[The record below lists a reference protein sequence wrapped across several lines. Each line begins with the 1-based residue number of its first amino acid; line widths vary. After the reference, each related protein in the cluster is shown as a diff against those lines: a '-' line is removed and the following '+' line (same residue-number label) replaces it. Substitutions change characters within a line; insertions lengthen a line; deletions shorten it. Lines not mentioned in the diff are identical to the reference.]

1 MAKRNASLYI
11 LIAVAAIYLYSS
23 NALSKPNS
31 FIVITNVSSD
41 ADSISASDL
50 RDIYNGDRVF
60 WKTGKRI
67 RVARLSDDNDASE
80 KFLTVVVGKSPSQFV
95 QHWRHKLFS
104 GKGLPPKVID
114 DAEKM
119 MTYIEENEGS
129 IGFIP
134 SSKRVTSEKIKILQL
149 TE

>member
-23 NALSKPNS
+23 KVLSKPNS
-31 FIVITNVSSD
+31 FIVITNISSEV
-41 ADSISASDL
+41 DSISAGEL

-67 RVARLSDDNDASE
+67 RVARLADENSTSE
-80 KFLTVVVGKSPSQFV
+80 QFLTAVVGKSPSQFV

-114 DAEKM
+114 DADKM

-129 IGFIP
+129 IGFVP
-134 SSKRVTSEKIKILQL
+134 ASKRVTSAKIKIIEL